1 MPSLEKVGVIGVG
14 KMGEALVS
22 GLLLSSK
29 YSSSD
34 IYVYD
39 VIPDRLSYMQSKYGV
54 RVLDSIADIVSA
66 ADIITLVVKPQ
77 DLLNVIQELNKTY
90 LKGKIILS
98 LAAGINTTY
107 LSKNLQNYT
116 EIVRCMPNLACSVGE
131 GMICVTRAQNTSQES
146 LDRVIKILS
155 LTGHAVQLDEKY
167 LDAAT
172 GLSGSGPAYVYTFI
186 EALADAGVRLG
197 LKRDLA
203 FTLAAQTTLGAG
215 KLVVETGEHPA
226 KLKDMVVT
234 PGGTTIEGLVE
245 LEKGGLRATIIEA
258 VSKAAERS
266 RQLQAAASEKTS

>member
-22 GLLLSSK
+22 GLLRSSK

-54 RVLDSIADIVSA
+54 QVLDSIADVVSA
-66 ADIITLVVKPQ
+66 TDIITLVVKPQ

-98 LAAGINTTY
+98 LAAGINTAY
-107 LSKNLQNYT
+107 LSKNLQKYT
-116 EIVRCMPNLACSVGE
+116 EIVRGMPNLACAVGE
-131 GMICVTRAQNTSQES
+131 GMICVTRAQGTSQES
-146 LDRVIKILS
+146 LDRVAKILS

-245 LEKGGLRATIIEA
+245 LEKGGLRATVIEA

-266 RQLQAAASEKTS
+266 HQLQAAASEKTS

>member
-22 GLLLSSK
+22 GLLRSSK
-29 YSSSD
+29 YSSND

-39 VIPDRLSYMQSKYGV
+39 VISERLSYMQSKYGV
-54 RVLDSIADIVSA
+54 QIFNSIADVAST

-77 DLLNVIQELNKTY
+77 DLLSVIQVLNKIS

-98 LAAGINTTY
+98 LAAGINTNY
-107 LSKNLQNYT
+107 LSKNIQKET

-131 GMICVTRAQNTSQES
+131 GMICVTRASNTSQTS
-146 LDRVIKILS
+146 LDRVTSLLS
-155 LTGHAVQLDEKY
+155 LTGHVVQLDEKY

-215 KLVVETGEHPA
+215 KLVIETGEHPA

-245 LEKGGLRATIIEA
+245 LDKGKLRATIIEA

-266 RQLQAAASEKTS
+266 RQLQAAAGEKTS

>member
-22 GLLLSSK
+22 GLLRSSK

-34 IYVYD
+34 ICVYD
-39 VIPDRLSYMQSKYGV
+39 VIPNRLSYMQSKYGV
-54 RVLDSIADIVSA
+54 QILDSVADVVST
-66 ADIITLVVKPQ
+66 ADVITLVVKPQ
-77 DLLNVIQELNKTY
+77 DLLSVIQELNKTY

-98 LAAGINTTY
+98 LAAGINTAY
-107 LSKNLQNYT
+107 LSKNLQKYT

-146 LDRVIKILS
+146 LDRVTKILS

-245 LEKGGLRATIIEA
+245 LEKGGLRATVIEA

>member
-22 GLLLSSK
+22 GLLRSSK
-29 YSSSD
+29 YTSSD

-54 RVLDSIADIVSA
+54 QILDSIADVVSA

-77 DLLNVIQELNKTY
+77 DLLNVTQELNKTN
-90 LKGKIILS
+90 LKGKIVLS
-98 LAAGINTTY
+98 LAAGINTAY
-107 LSKNLQNYT
+107 LSNNLQKYT
-116 EIVRCMPNLACSVGE
+116 EIVRCMPNLACAVGE
-131 GMICVTRAQNTSQES
+131 GMICVTRAQGTSQES
-146 LDRVIKILS
+146 LDRVTKILN
-155 LTGHAVQLDEKY
+155 LTGRAVQLDEKY

-203 FTLAAQTTLGAG
+203 FTLAAQTTLGAA

-234 PGGTTIEGLVE
+234 PAGTTIEGLVE
-245 LEKGGLRATIIEA
+245 LEKGGLRATVIEA